1 MRLAHV
7 NMTNL
12 INTLR
17 EKIGPEDL
25 LYFGGITLLYIGSAA
40 QFGHPIAQIITGG
53 VLIVTA
59 LLITFKGA

>member
-1 MRLAHV
+1 
-7 NMTNL
+7 MTNF

-17 EKIGPEDL
+17 EKIGPEDIL
-25 LYFGGITLLYIGSAA
+25 FFGGLAFLYFGSAA
-40 QFGHPIAQIITGG
+40 QFGHPIAQMVTGG